1 LGKFVT
7 TGKRL
12 KEEREKFGFNQTD
25 FAAIGGVG
33 RKSQFNYEEDERRPD
48 SDYLAAIATV
58 GVDVRYIITGDR
70 VGPVPEVLTAD
81 ERYLLEQYRNS
92 PQALKNAALRVLLG
106 GEVQRPPKIK
116 IDGKVTGQ
124 VVEGGLVNNGPV
136 SFGSKGRVKKK

>member
-1 LGKFVT
+1 MNQLVSIGS
-7 TGKRL
+7 RL
-12 KEEREKFGFNQTD
+12 KEERQRLAMSQTQLGE
-25 FAAIGGVG
+25 AGGITKKTQMLYESGERYPDAWYLWSISSTGADVG
-33 RKSQFNYEEDERRPD
+33 
-48 SDYLAAIATV
+48 
-58 GVDVRYIITGDR
+58 YIITGAR
-70 VGPVPEVLTAD
+70 GGPVPEVLTAD